1 MIQYL
6 TVEQVAQNL
15 SLSPWTIRQ
24 MVHKGEIPAIK
35 IRRRWRFDPD
45 KVQRKIEKQQSIL
58 AQP

>member
-24 MVHKGEIPAIK
+24 MAHKGEIPAIK

-45 KVQRKIEKQQSIL
+45 KVQRKIEKQPSI
-58 AQP
+58 